1 MISNDDDYNF
11 TIRRLV
17 IFFNNISPNSCTIRT
32 PPIYNIT
39 PPIYTI
45 TPPIYT
51 ITPPIYTIRTPPIY
65 TITPNRRNHHF
76 SYLPSIH
83 RHQDINEEELFA
95 QPLMYCHFA
104 NGIGDP
110 KYMPVISI
118 DSLTKI
124 LVEALDGYNELNAA
138 MNLVLFIDAV
148 AHVLRIKLAS
158 RVLVRLGVY
167 TLVHYVFGRFF
178 CIYKFEMFVY
188 PVSHIKT
195 ISTRSIPIT

>member
-1 MISNDDDYNF
+1 MISNDDDYNS

-17 IFFNNISPNSCTIRT
+17 IFFNNISPNSCTTR
-32 PPIYNIT
+32 T

-51 ITPPIYTIRTPPIY
+51 ITPPIY

-158 RVLVRLGVY
+158 RVLLRLGVY

-188 PVSHIKT
+188 AVSLIKT
-195 ISTRSIPIT
+195 ISTRSILIT